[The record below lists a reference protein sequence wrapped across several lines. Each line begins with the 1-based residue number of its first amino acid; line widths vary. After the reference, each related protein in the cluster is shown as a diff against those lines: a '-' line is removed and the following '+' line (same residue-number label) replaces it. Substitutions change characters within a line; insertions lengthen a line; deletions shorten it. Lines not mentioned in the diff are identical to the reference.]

1 MSLKTCQSFNNLIWV
16 DAGTHSLMTV
26 SLPMELFIVNLIIII
41 LFLFIFGGLR
51 WCVICRFQVCICH
64 TTFLQGCALR
74 KIEESSVL
82 WTCKIWVASIIIM
95 ICMKKLPFLVPWEQK
110 PGPLSSSRAQLYPA
124 VTQDASLHMGTN
136 FNHPKINCLGRKQAY
151 I

>member
-1 MSLKTCQSFNNLIWV
+1 MSLKTCQSYNNLIWV

-26 SLPMELFIVNLIIII
+26 SLIMDSFIVHLIIL
-41 LFLFIFGGLR
+41 LFSLYLWRGKV
-51 WCVICRFQVCICH
+51 WCYSQVCICH
-64 TTFLQGCALR
+64 ATFQQGCALR
-74 KIEESSVL
+74 KIEESPVL
-82 WTCKIWVASIIIM
+82 WTCKIWVASIIM
-95 ICMKKLPFLVPWEQK
+95 ICIKKLPFLVPWEQK